1 MFESLLIANRGEI
14 ASRIIRTARALGIR
28 TIAVHSD
35 VDADM
40 PFVREADE
48 AVMIGPAPARECY
61 LAGARILEAARA
73 TRAAAIH
80 PGYGFLSENAEFA
93 EAIQKAGLVW
103 VGAPPAA
110 IRAMGLKDAAK
121 RLMQEAGVP
130 IIPGYMGDDQSAER
144 LQNEANKIGYPVLI
158 KAVAGGGG
166 KGMRRVDEAGT
177 FTDALVSCR
186 REAAASFGDD
196 RVLIEKYISGP
207 RHIEVQVFGD
217 SHGNVVHLFERD
229 CSLQRRHQKVI
240 EEAPAPGMDQATRQA
255 ICSAAVKAARAV
267 DYMGAGT
274 IEFISDASEGLRAD
288 RIWFMEM
295 NTRLQVEHP
304 VTEAITGLDLVEWQL
319 RVASGEPLPKRQDEL
334 VISGWAMEGRL
345 YAENPASG
353 FLPSIG
359 RLDRLRL
366 PNDIRVD
373 SGVEEGGEI
382 TAHYDPMIAKLI
394 VHAPGRTEAAAKL
407 AKACGEI
414 EVWPVRT
421 NAGFLARAASHAD
434 FIAGR
439 VDTGFIERHGAQLI
453 PSLVPDVVVQQAA
466 ARALISKQT
475 NDPWTALTGFR
486 IAAPLHADVI
496 VQIAGVPYMIA
507 IDPAGES
514 TGTSATM
521 ADGERVLFV
530 EGQAWPFGLPR
541 ADRSG
546 GGAASDGMILSPMP
560 GRVIAV
566 EVALGDKV
574 KKGQRLVVIEAMK
587 MEQGLVAPF
596 DGIITDLK
604 ASVDAQ
610 VSEGALLARV
620 EKGES

>member
-1 MFESLLIANRGEI
+1 MIESLLIANRGEI
-14 ASRIIRTARALGIR
+14 ARRIMRTARTLGIR

-40 PFVREADE
+40 PFVLEADE
-48 AVMIGPAPARECY
+48 AVMIGSAPARESY
-61 LAGARILEAARA
+61 LAGASILEAAK
-73 TRAAAIH
+73 TTGAAAIH
-80 PGYGFLSENAEFA
+80 PGFGFLSENAEFA
-93 EAIQKAGLVW
+93 EAVQKAGLIW
-103 VGAPPAA
+103 VGAPPPA

-121 RLMQEAGVP
+121 LLMQKAGVP
-130 IIPGYMGDDQSAER
+130 VTPGYMGADQSVDR
-144 LQNEANKIGYPVLI
+144 LQNEATKIGYPVLI

-166 KGMRRVDEAGT
+166 KGMRKVEEAGA
-177 FTDALVSCR
+177 FAEALVSCR

-196 RVLIEKYISGP
+196 RVLLEKYINDP
-207 RHIEVQVFGD
+207 RHIEVQIFGD

-240 EEAPAPGMDQATRQA
+240 EEAPAPGLDQATRQA
-255 ICSAAVKAARAV
+255 ICSAAVKAAHAV
-267 DYMGAGT
+267 NYVGAGT
-274 IEFISDASEGLRAD
+274 IEFIADASEGLRAD

-304 VTEAITGLDLVEWQL
+304 VTEAITGQDLVEWQL

-334 VISGWAMEGRL
+334 TISGWAMEARL
-345 YAENPASG
+345 YAENPATG

-359 RLDRLRL
+359 KLDRLRL

-382 TAHYDPMIAKLI
+382 TAHYDPLIAKLI
-394 VHAPGRTEAAAKL
+394 VHASDRTAAAVKL

-434 FIAGR
+434 FIGGR
-439 VDTGFIERHGAQLI
+439 IDTGFIERHGAQLI
-453 PSLVPDVVVQQAA
+453 PGLEPDATVLQAA
-466 ARALISKQT
+466 ARALVSSQA

-486 IAAPLHADVI
+486 IAGPPHAEI
-496 VQIAGVPYMIA
+496 AAQIAGITYMVA
-507 IDPAGES
+507 IDPTVKP
-514 TGTSATM
+514 TGTFATM
-521 ADGERVLFV
+521 ADGERVLFI

-541 ADRSG
+541 ADKSG
-546 GGAASDGMILSPMP
+546 GGTASDGMILSPMS

-566 EVALGDKV
+566 DVALGDKV
-574 KKGQRLVVIEAMK
+574 KKGQRLLVIEAMK

-604 ASVDAQ
+604 ATVDAQ

>member
-1 MFESLLIANRGEI
+1 MIESLLIANRGEI
-14 ASRIIRTARALGIR
+14 ARRIFRTARALGIR

-48 AVMIGPAPARECY
+48 AVMIGPAPARESY
-61 LAGARILEAARA
+61 LAGAKILEAARV
-73 TRAAAIH
+73 TTAAAIH

-93 EAIQKAGLVW
+93 EAVQRAGLVW

-121 RLMQEAGVP
+121 HLMQKAGVP
-130 IIPGYMGDDQSAER
+130 VTPGYLGADQSVDR
-144 LQNEANKIGYPVLI
+144 LQSEANKIGYPVLI

-166 KGMRRVDEAGT
+166 KGMRRVDEAGA
-177 FTDALVSCR
+177 FADALVSCR

-196 RVLIEKYISGP
+196 RVLIEKFIKAP

-240 EEAPAPGMDQATRQA
+240 EEAPAPGIDQVTRQA

-267 DYMGAGT
+267 DYVGAGT
-274 IEFISDASEGLRAD
+274 IEFIADASEGLRAD

-304 VTEAITGLDLVEWQL
+304 VTEAITRQDLVEWQL

-334 VISGWAMEGRL
+334 AISGWAMEARL
-345 YAENPASG
+345 YAENPATG

-359 RLDRLRL
+359 KLDRLRL
-366 PNDIRVD
+366 PQDIRVD

-394 VHAPGRTEAAAKL
+394 VHAPSRTEAAAKL
-407 AKACGEI
+407 AKACGQI

-434 FIAGR
+434 FIVGSI
-439 VDTGFIERHGAQLI
+439 DTGFIERHGAQLI
-453 PSLVPDVVVQQAA
+453 PGIEPDAVVLQAA
-466 ARALISKQT
+466 ARALISNET
-475 NDPWTALTGFR
+475 NDPWAALTGFR
-486 IAAPLHADVI
+486 IAAPSYIEVV
-496 VQIAGVPYMIA
+496 VQIAGVPYVVA
-507 IDPAGES
+507 IDPTAES
-514 TGTSATM
+514 TGTFATM
-521 ADGERVLFV
+521 TDGERVLFIN
-530 EGQAWPFGLPR
+530 GQAWPFGLPR

-546 GGAASDGMILSPMP
+546 SGTASDGMILSPMP

-566 EVALGDKV
+566 DVALGEKV

-604 ASVDAQ
+604 ALVDAQ
-610 VSEGALLARV
+610 ASEGALLARV